1 MALDRLRSMQV
12 FVRVVET
19 GGLRKAAETLSLPP
33 SAVTATIQKLETYLE
48 VKLLNRTT
56 RSIALTADGEAYFE
70 RCQRILA
77 EIEETEAA
85 LRNDRKR
92 PRGKL
97 RIDMPGSIG
106 TDLVIPRLRDFTDI
120 YPEIELAIG
129 LSDRLV
135 DLIQDGV
142 DCVIRT
148 GELQDSSL
156 VARRIGTYQWLT
168 CAAPAY
174 LERYGE
180 PRDVGAL
187 DRHRSVGYFSSR
199 TGRIEPWIF
208 TADGVATPIAVPSSV
223 SVNETS
229 GYLALGLEGFGLIRL
244 ADYIVEP
251 HLRSGRL
258 REVLREARPA
268 PVPISILYPP
278 TRHLAGPVR
287 AFVDWASAL
296 FAERLHE
303 PMGADIT

>member
-19 GGLRKAAETLSLPP
+19 GVLRKAAETLSLPP
-33 SAVTATIQKLETYLE
+33 SAVTSTLQKLEAYLE

-56 RSIALTADGEAYFE
+56 RSIALTADGAAYYE
-70 RCQRILA
+70 RCRQILA

-85 LRNDRKR
+85 LRNDGQK

-97 RIDMPGSIG
+97 RLDMPGSIG
-106 TDLVIPRLRDFTDI
+106 SDLIIPRLRDFTDL
-120 YPEIELAIG
+120 YPEIELAMG
-129 LSDRLV
+129 LSDRRV
-135 DLIQDGV
+135 DLIQEGI

-156 VARRIGTYQWLT
+156 VSRRIGEYRWLT

-180 PRDVGAL
+180 PRDLTVL

-199 TGRIEPWIF
+199 TGRVEPWAF
-208 TADGVATPIAVPSSV
+208 DVDGEAHMIHVQNSI

-229 GYLALGLEGFGLIRL
+229 GYLALGLQGFGLIRL

-251 HLRSGRL
+251 HLKSGRL
-258 REVLREARPA
+258 REVLKEARPA

-278 TRHLAGPVR
+278 TRHLAAPIR
-287 AFVDWASAL
+287 AFVDWTSTL
-296 FAERLHE
+296 FAER
-303 PMGADIT
+303 ASVSDRV

>member
-19 GGLRKAAETLSLPP
+19 GVLRKAAETLSLPP
-33 SAVTATIQKLETYLE
+33 SAVTSTLQKLEAYLE

-56 RSIALTADGEAYFE
+56 RSIALTADGAAYYE
-70 RCQRILA
+70 RCRQILA

-85 LRNDRKR
+85 LRNDGQK

-97 RIDMPGSIG
+97 RLDMPGSIG
-106 TDLVIPRLRDFTDI
+106 SDLVIPRLRDFTDL

-129 LSDRLV
+129 LSDRRV
-135 DLIQDGV
+135 DLIQEGI

-156 VARRIGTYQWLT
+156 VSRRIGEYRWLT

-180 PRDVGAL
+180 PKDLTVL

-199 TGRIEPWIF
+199 TGRVEPWGF
-208 TADGVATPIAVPSSV
+208 DVDGEAHMIHVQNSI

-229 GYLALGLEGFGLIRL
+229 GYLALGLQGFGLIRL

-251 HLRSGRL
+251 HLKSGRL
-258 REVLREARPA
+258 REVLQEARPA

-278 TRHLAGPVR
+278 TRHLAAPVR
-287 AFVDWASAL
+287 AFVDWASRL
-296 FAERLHE
+296 FAERAGVGE
-303 PMGADIT
+303 TT